1 MRTVFY
7 IVWGGVGLVVL
18 VAAAFGGVV
27 AWQLARAPSPP
38 LVIFPSPV
46 ASPSPPPSPSPAASP
61 SPPPGPTPPAPP
73 RAPPIGPAHVWRPTR
88 EQTDEMFRKC
98 VLIGGVARDERCVAD
113 FMVAA
118 GASPEA
124 ISFWKEYGA
133 ILAYFEET
141 GQVDFGIIWSPFF
154 DMARPHPV
162 FLNSIPPVLIV
173 GLPGFLA
180 TPESGTPD
188 FHSGEAPSTF
198 NAFGRLDP
206 AKELVTQ
213 DLILWPQYGRLL
225 SVTSSPSGQT
235 FVVRIPMKRC
245 RACETEREVDIAFT
259 FDQEG
264 RYVDR
269 RLEP

>member
-1 MRTVFY
+1 
-7 IVWGGVGLVVL
+7 
-18 VAAAFGGVV
+18 
-27 AWQLARAPSPP
+27 
-38 LVIFPSPV
+38 
-46 ASPSPPPSPSPAASP
+46 
-61 SPPPGPTPPAPP
+61 
-73 RAPPIGPAHVWRPTR
+73 
-88 EQTDEMFRKC
+88 
-98 VLIGGVARDERCVAD
+98 
-113 FMVAA
+113 MVAA

-141 GQVDFGIIWSPFF
+141 GQVDFGTIWSPFF

-245 RACETEREVDIAFT
+245 RACETEREVDIAFI

-269 RLEP
+269 RLEQ